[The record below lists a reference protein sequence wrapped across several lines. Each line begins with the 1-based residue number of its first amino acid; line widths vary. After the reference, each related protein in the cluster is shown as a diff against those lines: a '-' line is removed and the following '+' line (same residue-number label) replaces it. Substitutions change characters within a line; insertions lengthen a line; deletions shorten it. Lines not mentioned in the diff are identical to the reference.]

1 MKKNILNNILDKKEL
16 EYKKLLDEYNSCNDK
31 DLKTKLGNEL
41 ISLDFDIEHIKH
53 VLKIIKK
60 WRHEWKIKQDHI
72 FK

>member
-60 WRHEWKIKQDHI
+60 
-72 FK
+72 